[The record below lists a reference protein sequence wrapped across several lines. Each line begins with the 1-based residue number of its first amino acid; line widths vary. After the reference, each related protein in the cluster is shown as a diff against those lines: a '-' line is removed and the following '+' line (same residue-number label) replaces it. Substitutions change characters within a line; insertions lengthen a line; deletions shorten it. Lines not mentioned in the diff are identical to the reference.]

1 MIRLLAH
8 PLSPLFFYKV
18 VSLSQSSEGRGRG
31 GGREVNSYDREN
43 AWPST
48 NRSILSRYITFWH
61 YFQDSVVKKTM
72 FLLLLESAP
81 SLPSCLSPANIG
93 KTSPYHTRRRKAWIE
108 EREVAQ
114 YRYII
119 VMAKLR

>member
-48 NRSILSRYITFWH
+48 NRSILSRSITFWH

-72 FLLLLESAP
+72 FLLLLESAQ
-81 SLPSCLSPANIG
+81 SLPSCLLPANIG
-93 KTSPYHTRRRKAWIE
+93 KASQHTKKE
-108 EREVAQ
+108 
-114 YRYII
+114 
-119 VMAKLR
+119 KLR